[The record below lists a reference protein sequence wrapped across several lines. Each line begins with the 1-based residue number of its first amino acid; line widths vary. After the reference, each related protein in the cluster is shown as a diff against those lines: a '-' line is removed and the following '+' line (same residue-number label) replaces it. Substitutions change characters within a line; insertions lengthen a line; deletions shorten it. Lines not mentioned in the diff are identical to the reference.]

1 MEAILE
7 SKGIEVDV
15 TREDCIKK
23 RNQFFECVVEK
34 KNELSKNA
42 TNEQWLKLSDSFNKI
57 QIECFAQKGTEKCNS
72 FYSFE
77 DIKY

>member
-34 KNELSKNA
+34 KNELTKNA
-42 TNEQWLKLSDSFNKI
+42 TNEQWLKLSHSFNKI
-57 QIECFAQKGTEKCNS
+57 QIDCFAQKGTEKCNS